1 MNGFTKNPNEMNML
15 AQKIA
20 MTDNK
25 HDFES
30 KYDQSTFDKTIHTSC
45 LDRNENKPFNENQ
58 LLDTFNLER
67 TEDNRFKFKEG
78 TDVPYQIDYKESFN
92 EMMNTMKDN
101 TIIVIDMDYG
111 GFITNLLEYLYIEP
125 DKNIIIYN
133 GAEVQY
139 DPAGKMSSVKSML
152 TKNVNKDRLSFN
164 VTDEL
169 RNNFLKRITIKQLQ
183 NQGQVISKKTNCQEE
198 FTDYKQQFFSNR
210 DIILSTIEKNAFAII
225 KRSTKNEFIV
235 ADKKFAEKTN
245 GKGMSKA
252 LSSLVSS
259 LKQMDKKKI
268 KSNILKNLYSIKANF
283 IPGKKLSPEHYIAKR
298 LGDAGQALISKDL
311 DNSILVTHDRVL
323 LAFALSIGVPYIV
336 FTHPPHRKNKVK
348 EFPITIFRSQEVVS
362 DESTIQNL
370 QNDITSLK
378 KDILSQDVK
387 DIDKTNIE
395 RFSTTIIEK
404 YTYQKRE
411 LENRIQILVNEIKD
425 LFIQIQTLL
434 TNITTDNL
442 MKINEMYVVLVK
454 NSVTLLTLIQPYQ
467 GLFLFN
473 TLEGNKDTI
482 MNLFNYTLPA
492 TMENLN
498 PIIEQLQNN
507 KREIL
512 LIKNTIGYMNTVDI
526 IIQSSLSEP
535 VLDDNDNNKKWKDI
549 KLVKSLDRPTRIR
562 NAISKL
568 KNIINANELLKMES
582 SLERTT
588 RYSILKTL
596 FESINNN
603 SFLYDFKESYIIF
616 LNTLIKNKNVLENGI
631 YIASKLQ
638 NLLKPELFQKGGR
651 QKNMYGMSG
660 MYGGNILQNILLN
673 IDELDEEG
681 LISAFDEYIVCIFT
695 IILKILDLT
704 ENQFIIFLKDEKT
717 VALLESVLIEIA
729 TILNELEENI
739 QTLQES
745 NLEIF
750 MATLSHY
757 FKELLK
763 KQLYSSEPYDTS
775 LSATVTYS
783 IGIPSNYSNQKSTIR
798 KPIRRPVSSEDV
810 REKRDIFTRKIRK
823 RKQEE
828 LLRQRRNVASAP
840 DRMQGMWKGDQ
851 VSSPSTDI
859 AVYGGGK
866 ILTKRNNKTKRK
878 YKYNKKY
885 EKKQR
890 NMKKK
895 TKKYEKKTKKYEK

>member
-1 MNGFTKNPNEMNML
+1 MNGFTKDINEKNML

-25 HDFES
+25 HDFGS
-30 KYDQSTFDKTIHTSC
+30 KYDQRTFDKTIHRSC
-45 LDRNENKPFNENQ
+45 LVGDKNKPFDENQ
-58 LLDTFNLER
+58 LLEIFDLER
-67 TEDNRFKFKEG
+67 TEDNRFTFKEG
-78 TDVPYQIDYKESFN
+78 TDVPYRADNKESFN

-101 TIIVIDMDYG
+101 TIIVIDMDSG
-111 GFITNLLEYLYIEP
+111 GFITNLLEYLYREP

-152 TKNVNKDRLSFN
+152 TKNVSKDRLSFK
-164 VTDEL
+164 VTNEL

-183 NQGQVISKKTNCQEE
+183 NQGQVISKKTNCQDE

-225 KRSTKNEFIV
+225 KHSTKNKFIV

-245 GKGMSKA
+245 GKGMSNA

-259 LKQMDKKKI
+259 LKQMDKEKI

-336 FTHPPHRKNKVK
+336 FTHPPHRKNEVK

-370 QNDITSLK
+370 QNDITSLQQY
-378 KDILSQDVK
+378 ILSQDVK
-387 DIDKTNIE
+387 DIDKRTIE
-395 RFSTTIIEK
+395 LFSTTIIEK

-411 LENRIQILVNEIKD
+411 LENRIQILVNEMKD
-425 LFIQIQTLL
+425 LFLQIQELL
-434 TNITTDNL
+434 PDKTPENL
-442 MKINEMYVVLVK
+442 SEINKQYVVLVK
-454 NSVTLLTLIQPYQ
+454 KSVTLLTLIQPYQ
-467 GLFLFN
+467 GLSLFGSLLDP
-473 TLEGNKDTI
+473 LEEGRDRI
-482 MNLFNYTLPA
+482 MNLLRDIVPMSMT
-492 TMENLN
+492 
-498 PIIEQLQNN
+498 IEQLQNN
-507 KREIL
+507 KRDIL
-512 LIKNTIGYMNTVDI
+512 LIKNTIGYMNAVDI
-526 IIQSSLSEP
+526 IIQSSVSDP

-562 NAISKL
+562 NAINKL
-568 KNIINANELLKMES
+568 KNIINANEQLKMES
-582 SLERTT
+582 SLERTM

-603 SFLYDFKESYIIF
+603 SFLGDFKESYISF
-616 LNTLIKNKNVLENGI
+616 LKTLIVNKDTLENGI
-631 YIASKLQ
+631 YIASKLE
-638 NLLKPELFQKGGR
+638 NLINPESSQYGGR
-651 QKNMYGMSG
+651 KKNMSVMS
-660 MYGGNILQNILLN
+660 GGNILQNILLN

-717 VALLESVLIEIA
+717 VALLELVLIEIA
-729 TILNELEENI
+729 SILNLFQKNI
-739 QTLQES
+739 QTLES
-745 NLEIF
+745 NPEIF
-750 MATLSHY
+750 MYVVSYY

-775 LSATVTYS
+775 LSATVPFS
-783 IGIPSNYSNQKSTIR
+783 FGIRTKTITQKSR
-798 KPIRRPVSSEDV
+798 KPIRRPPSIEY
-810 REKRDIFTRKIRK
+810 TRKRRNIHAEKMRK

-828 LLRQRRNVASAP
+828 ILRQRQQRNVQ
-840 DRMQGMWKGDQ
+840 RMWRGDQ
-851 VSSPSTDI
+851 VSPGFTEIVVHGS
-859 AVYGGGK
+859 GK
-866 ILTKRNNKTKRK
+866 IRTKRNNKTKRK
-878 YKYNKKY
+878 YKYNNKY
-885 EKKQR
+885 KKKQR
-890 NMKKK
+890 NIKNK
-895 TKKYEKKTKKYEK
+895 TKKYKK